1 MVNDTLEFRAGA
13 EFAWLTGDVP
23 GCAADSRRPQMPL
36 LFPYLAFATSLLLAG
51 LVFVYAPLHLVLSA
65 KAEIDRRVTF
75 AGLGFAVLMALA
87 GARWCLF
94 FILAFFAHERGRRR
108 PVPLSA
114 ELPPVSILVPA
125 HNEGGTIEAAL
136 RSLLDLDFP
145 GIEIIVVDDGSTDE
159 TLERAKSFEGVY
171 DAHKVRVYTKPNG
184 GKWSALNYAFHRS
197 TSELILCVDA
207 DSRLEP
213 QALRR
218 LAARMSDP
226 RVVAVAGQVR
236 VRNRVNLLTRLQ
248 GLEYVIAN
256 GLVRM
261 AQSLTG
267 TVLVVPGPIGLFRRA
282 ALEEVYIRFGSRGP
296 AAGPGQVDGPF
307 EGDTF
312 AEDFDL
318 SLALLALGGE
328 CVYETHAVS
337 QTKAPDW
344 SFRLISQRYRWC
356 RGTIQVLRKY
366 WRRCRVEPELRRPRL
381 LAWLGITYG
390 LELLVL
396 PLVNAGAAIFG
407 LLYLAGG
414 GNVIPLLGWIAAF
427 MLLNL
432 NAAAYFVACHNE
444 RLRTLAVL
452 PFYDLYHGFM
462 LNGGL
467 VIAAIDEM
475 RGRSMRW

>member
-1 MVNDTLEFRAGA
+1 MFRQPLVTTGA
-13 EFAWLTGDVP
+13 AAPPPPPPAQPP
-23 GCAADSRRPQMPL
+23 GQPL
-36 LFPYLAFATSLLLAG
+36 YPYVAFGMALLLAA
-51 LVFVYAPLHLVLSA
+51 LIFACAPLHFALRPRVDGGA
-65 KAEIDRRVTF
+65 VTF
-75 AGLGFAVLMALA
+75 AQLGFAVLAVLA
-87 GARWCLF
+87 GVRWCGF
-94 FILAFFAHERGRRR
+94 FVLAYLAHARGRRKA
-108 PVPLSA
+108 PPAAA

-125 HNEGGTIEAAL
+125 YNEGETIEPAL
-136 RSLLDLDFP
+136 RSLLDTDYPRL
-145 GIEIIVVDDGSTDE
+145 EIVVVDDGSKDDTY
-159 TLERAKSFEGVY
+159 AKARPFHGEYGGCT
-171 DAHKVRVYTKPNG
+171 VRVYTKPNG

-197 TSELILCVDA
+197 TTELVLCVDA

-218 LAARMSDP
+218 LVAHMADP
-226 RVVAVAGQVR
+226 RVAAVAGQVR
-236 VRNRVNLLTRLQ
+236 VRNRGNVLTHLQ

-282 ALEEVYIRFGSRGP
+282 ALEEVYLRFGSRQH
-296 AAGPGQVDGPF
+296 AAGPGEVDGPF

-318 SLALLALGGE
+318 SLALLSLGGD
-328 CVYETHAVS
+328 CTYEPLAVS
-337 QTKAPDW
+337 HTKAPDW

-366 WRRCRVEPELRRPRL
+366 WRRCRTEPDLRRPRL
-381 LAWLGITYG
+381 LAWLGVTYA

-396 PLVNAGAAIFG
+396 PLVNLAAAA
-407 LLYLAGG
+407 LAVAYLAGG
-414 GNVIPLLGWIAAF
+414 GSVLPLLGWMGVF

-432 NAAAYFVACHNE
+432 NAAAFFVACHNE

-452 PFYDLYHGFM
+452 PLYDLYHGFM

-467 VIAAIDEM
+467 VIAAVDEI
-475 RGRSMRW
+475 RGRAMRW